1 MSSDWKKIFIII
13 WSGQF
18 FSILTSTL
26 VNFAIIIW
34 LSIHTGSAQVL
45 AFAAIAA
52 ILPQA
57 VVGPFTGVFIDRWNR
72 KMIMIFADLFVAF
85 CTVIIAALF
94 FFEIRG
100 TGYIYFLLVL
110 RSLGSALHQP
120 AMQASVPLLAPKSE
134 LTRIA
139 GVNEAILSVGNIA
152 GPALAAVMLG
162 IMDISYVML
171 VDAVG
176 AAAAVTT
183 LLFVKI
189 PNPERSEHIENNF
202 GREFKEAFTAI
213 HAVKGMTLLFLF
225 MVIVMFFLMPVG
237 VMFPLM
243 TLQHFSGTTYQMSII
258 EAVWGI
264 GMLAGG
270 GLMGI
275 MKYRK
280 NDVKLLNVT
289 YLIIG
294 LTFALSGMLPHS
306 GYIWFVVFTIIAGIA
321 GSANHAMFAAV
332 IQKKIDP
339 VYLGRVFSVNFSIT
353 LFPAML
359 GLLGTGFV
367 ADSIGITAAFIISG
381 TVISLAGIASFFFPS
396 LTKLGESKEPAET
409 EEVLAEA

>member
-1 MSSDWKKIFIII
+1 MSSDWKKVFIII

-72 KMIMIFADLFVAF
+72 KMIMIFADLFVAL

-152 GPALAAVMLG
+152 GPALAAVLLG

-243 TLQHFSGTTYQMSII
+243 TLQHFGGTTYQMSII

-270 GLMGI
+270 GLIGI
-275 MKYRK
+275 MKYRN

-289 YLIIG
+289 YVIIG
-294 LTFALSGMLPHS
+294 LTFALSGVLPHS
-306 GYIWFVVFTIIAGIA
+306 GYIWFIVFTIIAGIA

-339 VYLGRVFSVNFSIT
+339 AYLGRVFSVNFSIT

-381 TVISLAGIASFFFPS
+381 IVIALAGIASFFFPS
-396 LTKLGESKEPAET
+396 LIKLGESKEPAET

>member
-1 MSSDWKKIFIII
+1 
-13 WSGQF
+13 
-18 FSILTSTL
+18 
-26 VNFAIIIW
+26 
-34 LSIHTGSAQVL
+34 
-45 AFAAIAA
+45 
-52 ILPQA
+52 
-57 VVGPFTGVFIDRWNR
+57 
-72 KMIMIFADLFVAF
+72 MIMIFADLFVAL

-152 GPALAAVMLG
+152 GPALAAVLLG

-243 TLQHFSGTTYQMSII
+243 TLQHFGGTTYQMSII

-270 GLMGI
+270 GLIGI
-275 MKYRK
+275 MKYRN

-289 YLIIG
+289 YVIIG
-294 LTFALSGMLPHS
+294 LTFALSGVLPHS
-306 GYIWFVVFTIIAGIA
+306 GYIWFIVFTIIAGIA

-339 VYLGRVFSVNFSIT
+339 AYLGRVFSVNFSIT

-381 TVISLAGIASFFFPS
+381 IVIALAGIASFFFPS
-396 LTKLGESKEPAET
+396 LIKLGESKEPAET